1 MPKAD
6 RFWRALFLLL
16 IASLIVYFFFKAL
29 DVRHRQD
36 VASVAD
42 ARAIDAG
49 SGDAGVD
56 AGPPRLFTL
65 TCPQMV
71 PDVEHCGAVPLPD
84 GGLANFV
91 ECGLKR
97 EMKRAGYVT
106 LDGRCF
112 AEEDGG
118 EFQVRSDWCHYFA
131 EILLVPGGSARCP
144 DLDPKAFVDK

>member
-1 MPKAD
+1 MQKPD
-6 RFWRALFLLL
+6 LFWRALFWLLFAAL
-16 IASLIVYFFFKAL
+16 GVYCLFRAIDSARYGRL
-29 DVRHRQD
+29 V
-36 VASVAD
+36 SVAD
-42 ARAIDAG
+42 AGSVDAG
-49 SGDAGVD
+49 SGDSGVD

-106 LDGRCF
+106 LDGRCI

-131 EILLVPGGSARCP
+131 EILLVPGGAARCP
-144 DLDPKAFVDK
+144 DLDPKAFR